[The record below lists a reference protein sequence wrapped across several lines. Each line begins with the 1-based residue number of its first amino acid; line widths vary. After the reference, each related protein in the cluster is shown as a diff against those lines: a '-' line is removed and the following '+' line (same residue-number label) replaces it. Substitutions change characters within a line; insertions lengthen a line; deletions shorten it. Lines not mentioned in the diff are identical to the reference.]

1 MSKKQTYQSAL
12 DELETIITAIE
23 NEDIGIDVLS
33 SKVKRAAL
41 LLQFCQTKLRKTE
54 ADIDAIL
61 KDVQAD

>member
-12 DELETIITAIE
+12 DELEAIITAIE
-23 NEDIGIDVLS
+23 NEDIGIDELS
-33 SKVKRAAL
+33 FKVKRAAT